1 MRGNTMKIRLIITG
15 FLITIFFLACN
26 SNAEINNRVVVT
38 VNNDIITLY
47 ELNNRIKEL
56 TGQTSEMLKSQD
68 EEKFI
73 ETRRQILETMI
84 DEKIAQSKI
93 EELKLKVSEDAIDSY
108 IENIKKANNLTQEDL
123 EAGIKDEG
131 ITLDAYRKSIREKLE
146 RNDLIEYEVKQKAVI
161 LESQV
166 LKYYQDHTDEF
177 KEEET
182 DKIASIVLKIQD
194 ENNKEQINE
203 LTLKGEKILAR
214 VKAGEDFGALA
225 KEFSQGPGADEGGV
239 LGDFSASV
247 IDPAL
252 KKVLDTLDDGEVSGL
267 ITTKGAIQIIKLV
280 KRTGGDVKSFAK
292 VRDEIYETIYNKE
305 LEKRYSSFI
314 KELRDKSFIKINF

>member
-1 MRGNTMKIRLIITG
+1 MKIRLIITG
-15 FLITIFFLACN
+15 LLISIFVVVGN
-26 SNAEINNRVVVT
+26 SSAEINNRVVVT

-47 ELNNRIKEL
+47 ELNNRIKEM
-56 TGQTSEMLKSQD
+56 TGQTSDLLKAQD

-73 ETRRQILETMI
+73 ETRRQILESMI

-93 EELKLKVSEDAIDSY
+93 EELKLKVSEDAIDAY

-123 EAGIKDEG
+123 AAGLKDEG
-131 ITLDAYRKSIREKLE
+131 ITMEAYRKSIREKLE

-166 LKYYQDHTDEF
+166 LKYYQDHIDEF

-194 ENNKEQINE
+194 ENNTEQINE
-203 LTLKGEKILAR
+203 LTRKGEKILSR
-214 VKAGEDFGALA
+214 IKAGEDFGALA
-225 KEFSQGPGADEGGV
+225 KEFSQGPGADEGGI
-239 LGDFSASV
+239 LGDFNASV
-247 IDPAL
+247 IDPSL
-252 KKVLDTLDDGEVSGL
+252 KKVLDGLLDGEVSNL
-267 ITTKGAIQIIKLV
+267 ITTKGAIQIIKLI
-280 KRTGGDVKSFAK
+280 KRTGGDVKPFGK

-305 LEKRYSSFI
+305 LDKRYSSFI